1 MSPVRSSMVITGS
14 RLVIASIW
22 PERSA
27 AIAPAPAPTPMNA
40 TSLAF
45 SPAFASTKFAMIEV
59 DEPGAV
65 TPIFLPFRS
74 AIDL

>member
-1 MSPVRSSMVITGS
+1 MSWLCSSMETTGS
-14 RLVIASIW
+14 VFEIASIC

-27 AIAPAPAPTPMNA
+27 VTAPAPAPTPMMA

-45 SPAFASTKFAMIEV
+45 RPYLLSRKFTTMLV

-74 AIDL
+74 AGVL

>member
-1 MSPVRSSMVITGS
+1 MTGS
-14 RLVIASIW
+14 RFAIASIC
-22 PERSA
+22 PDCSA

-40 TSLAF
+40 TSFAL
-45 SPAFASTKFAMIEV
+45 SPAFASTKLAMIEV